1 MEFKPQTNALLV
13 QRLPTPQVKES
24 NSIPGTY
31 TLSVWKIKFIS
42 NIIVSVI
49 YHMCGLAL
57 SLLSTS
63 TYIKSHSSGFDKFFH
78 SIREIYFRLFYSSFT
93 LLFYIY
99 NNYLQ
104 QQQRRKNKNN
114 IFKHHGTSQYWSDD
128 NNKPIELNQESVRL

>member
-1 MEFKPQTNALLV
+1 
-13 QRLPTPQVKES
+13 
-24 NSIPGTY
+24 
-31 TLSVWKIKFIS
+31 
-42 NIIVSVI
+42 
-49 YHMCGLAL
+49 MCGLAL
-57 SLLSTS
+57 SLLSAS
-63 TYIKSHSSGFDKFFH
+63 TYIQSHSSGFDKFFH